1 MAGGEGSKNGHD
13 RRGTEAGRRQ
23 PRRRTI
29 LNLGIPF
36 VPVDDAV
43 NQAED
48 AIATGFDVLQKVV
61 EEIQAG
67 YEIAKDYNKQQR
79 EAEEARGPRPPLPWV
94 KVVERGKKLQDVT
107 LEAMK
112 KGNDILLDSTRSGM
126 SAAMSFVEMLANART
141 DVDQKLPRLAGP
153 VFDSLTVKAA
163 PGQPIEES
171 WSIQNRGLA
180 RLRIHVQAEPLH
192 YLERAA
198 EAGTHEEAHEVQP
211 ARVVRRGKT
220 KVPPLYVKE
229 VRFEPQDKNKEIS
242 VLTVLIDPIPRK
254 QPPGTYEGSIT
265 AENFDLF
272 IGQLRVEVP
281 KTAYSPPN
289 GSRKTHASPR
299 ARGRTRTR

>member
-1 MAGGEGSKNGHD
+1 MPGGEGSKNGHD
-13 RRGTEAGRRQ
+13 HRGTEPGRRQ

-48 AIATGFDVLQKVV
+48 AVAAGFDVLQKVV

-67 YEIAKDYNKQQR
+67 YKIAKDYNELQR
-79 EAEEARGPRPPLPWV
+79 KAEAAREPRPPLPWL
-94 KVVERGKKLQDVT
+94 KVIERGKELQNVT

-112 KGNDILLDSTRSGM
+112 KGNEILLDSTRTGM
-126 SAAMSFVEMLANART
+126 SAAMSFAEMLANART

-153 VFDSLTVKAA
+153 VFESLTVKAA
-163 PGQPIEES
+163 PGQPIERS

-180 RLRIHVQAEPLH
+180 RLRIHVRAEPLH
-192 YLERAA
+192 YLERAT
-198 EAGTHEEAHEVQP
+198 EAGTHEASEVHP
-211 ARVVRRGKT
+211 ADFVRRGKT
-220 KVPPLYVKE
+220 RVRPLHVKE
-229 VRFEPQDKNKEIS
+229 VRFEPEHKSKEIS
-242 VLTVLIDPIPRK
+242 VLTVLTDPIPRE

-265 AENFDLF
+265 ADNFDLF

-281 KTAYSPPN
+281 KTAYSPPG